1 VNLVIKLSK
10 TVEAAKNAAAAAA
23 INESR
28 MKLLK
33 MASKNEM
40 LTVYYPLVLVGLLFV
55 ITL

>member
-33 MASKNEM
+33 MASKKEM
-40 LTVYYPLVLVGLLFV
+40 LTVYYPLV
-55 ITL
+55 